1 MSQEHAHT
9 LTLMPTENLH
19 PHLLHLSFPFSSHSN
34 KLFLWFFHTHSI
46 LLALSFSLNKTHT
59 THNTPIL
66 RFSLLPTTLNLSLSF
81 LNTFFIHFLSLF
93 LSTILSH
100 ILSPSQIQTH
110 TLSLCLTLK
119 HYTHTLSHT
128 HTLSLSL
135 SLTFKHTLSLYHSF
149 SPKFEQFRFD
159 NFEPKASSQQKS
171 EASEASKALLFS
183 RISKAA

>member
-1 MSQEHAHT
+1 
-9 LTLMPTENLH
+9 MPTENLH
-19 PHLLHLSFPFSSHSN
+19 PHLLFLSFPFSSHSN

-66 RFSLLPTTLNLSLSF
+66 LFSLLPTTLNLSLSF

-110 TLSLCLTLK
+110 TLSVSHSQTLYT
-119 HYTHTLSHT
+119 HIHSLFIRILSLIYTHTLYLSHSNT
-128 HTLSLSL
+128 
-135 SLTFKHTLSLYHSF
+135 HTLSLYHSF

-171 EASEASKALLFS
+171 EASEASAKHKH
-183 RISKAA
+183 I